1 MEITLQAAL
10 VAVVAIVP
18 GAIADTVFR
27 RLIGADW
34 RQSEW
39 SRAIRLVGFSAVG
52 LALYAALS
60 GVFGLPAPSFIFPS
74 VLSTAAKDPSLV
86 QLLAVAY
93 LGQLVFALLS
103 ALILVRLLTW
113 LDLLSSS
120 SSHSCAWDYFVRCCV
135 PDHWVVVTLGSGE
148 AYFGRLA
155 YADLSVAQAERDI
168 ILLEPAL
175 WNSQRAAYIGSEHQ
189 ALFLPAQAIST
200 ITTHYDPDL
209 DKRSLQPDTVVGS
222 SDGSANAEVQ

>member
-74 VLSTAAKDPSLV
+74 VLATAAKDPRGRAARAGEATLRRGIFLQSLV
-86 QLLAVAY
+86 SSES
-93 LGQLVFALLS
+93 GQ
-103 ALILVRLLTW
+103 
-113 LDLLSSS
+113 
-120 SSHSCAWDYFVRCCV
+120 
-135 PDHWVVVTLGSGE
+135 
-148 AYFGRLA
+148 RLA
-155 YADLSVAQAERDI
+155 
-168 ILLEPAL
+168 IL
-175 WNSQRAAYIGSEHQ
+175 
-189 ALFLPAQAIST
+189 
-200 ITTHYDPDL
+200 
-209 DKRSLQPDTVVGS
+209 K
-222 SDGSANAEVQ
+222 